1 MKKITLFLVFVLTV
15 VGANSQVFGKKQLQ
29 KHESEPGYFWFKPV
43 VDVDTA
49 TLVEGDDNFNTIFL
63 VEATLSNGE
72 PIQVLI
78 KGAQLKF
85 LMRLPS
91 KQKAEEKPVFTG
103 FMFTVK
109 SLGQKSI
116 LKKRDIEKGTS
127 RGKFFEKQKDRLLR
141 EKDTEKY
148 ELWSESPTKVQGQLV
163 GKKILPVADEAEKEE
178 REPVDPSEKNQK
190 PSTPA
195 KKTW

>member
-1 MKKITLFLVFVLTV
+1 MV

-43 VDVDTA
+43 VDVDTT
-49 TLVEGDDNFNTIFL
+49 TLVEGDRNFNTVFL
-63 VEATLSNGE
+63 VEAYLSNGE

-91 KQKAEEKPVFTG
+91 KQKVEEKPVFTG

-116 LKKRDIEKGTS
+116 LKKKDIGKKGT
-127 RGKFFEKQKDRLLR
+127 KFFEKQKDRLLR

-148 ELWSESPTKVQGQLV
+148 ELWSESPTKVEGHLI
-163 GKKILPVADEAEKEE
+163 GKKILPVTDEAKKEE
-178 REPVDPSEKNQK
+178 PIAPPEKVQK
-190 PSTPA
+190 PTTPT

>member
-43 VDVDTA
+43 VDVDTT
-49 TLVEGDDNFNTIFL
+49 TLVEGDRNFNTVFL
-63 VEATLSNGE
+63 VEAYLSNGE

-91 KQKAEEKPVFTG
+91 KQKVEEKPVFTG

-116 LKKRDIEKGTS
+116 LKKKDIGKKGT
-127 RGKFFEKQKDRLLR
+127 KFFEKQKDRLLR

-148 ELWSESPTKVQGQLV
+148 ELWSESPTKVEGHLI
-163 GKKILPVADEAEKEE
+163 GKKILPVTDEAKKEE
-178 REPVDPSEKNQK
+178 PDTPPEKVQK
-190 PSTPA
+190 PTTPT